1 MAQLGGGGI
10 PGSGIPGSGIPG
22 SGFPPSP
29 FQPSSDPPE
38 VRYQNQLEQLTAMGF
53 VNREANI
60 RALISTFGDVN
71 AAVERLLASNSQF
84 QQ

>member
-10 PGSGIPGSGIPG
+10 PGSGIPGSG
-22 SGFPPSP
+22 FAPSP
-29 FQPSSDPPE
+29 FQQASSDPPE

-71 AAVERLLASNSQF
+71 AAVERLLSSNNSQF